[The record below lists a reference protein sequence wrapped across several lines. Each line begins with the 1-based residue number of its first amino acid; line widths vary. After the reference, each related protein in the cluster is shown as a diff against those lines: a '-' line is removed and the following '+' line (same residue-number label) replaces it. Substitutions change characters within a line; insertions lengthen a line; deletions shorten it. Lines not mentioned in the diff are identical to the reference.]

1 MLIFHLLGI
10 KYKVIISDLSSDKA
24 TLAAF
29 DKDMHSYFNT
39 ASILLSNLINRH
51 HLQ

>member
-10 KYKVIISDLSSDKA
+10 KYKVIILDLSSDKT

-29 DKDMHSYFNT
+29 DKDMHFYFNT
-39 ASILLSNLINRH
+39 ANVFCC
-51 HLQ
+51 QT